1 MAKKPKTLAK
11 LSDEC
16 ATLLQRLV
24 RLKAADDQG
33 YCKCVTCDKIL
44 HFSEMQGGHF
54 VGRRIQATKLMEENI
69 HPQCAGC
76 NCFGMKQTHY
86 VLRYRNYMVDMYG
99 ADFVD
104 ELESK
109 AWTTHKHD
117 RADLEEMKTYLKQE
131 IIDQENRL
139 GIH

>member
-16 ATLLQRLV
+16 AVLLQRLV

-33 YCKCVTCDKIL
+33 YCKCVTCGKVE

-54 VGRRIQATKLMEENI
+54 VGRRIQATKLMEENV
-69 HPQCAGC
+69 HPQCRGC

-86 VLRYRNYMVDMYG
+86 VLKYRQFMVDYYG
-99 ADFVD
+99 EDFVK

-117 RADLEEMKTYLKQE
+117 RQDLESLKAYFKKQIAE
-131 IIDQENRL
+131 QENRL
-139 GIH
+139 GIY

>member
-33 YCKCVTCDKIL
+33 YCRCVTCEKVE

-54 VGRRIQATKLMEENI
+54 VGRRILATKLMEENI
-69 HPQCAGC
+69 HPQCRGC

-86 VLRYRNYMVDMYG
+86 VLRYRQYMVDFYG
-99 ADFVD
+99 EDFVQ

-109 AWTTHKHD
+109 AWTTHKYD
-117 RADLEEMKTYLKQE
+117 RQELEEMKIELRERIIEQE
-131 IIDQENRL
+131 KRL
-139 GIH
+139 GVH